1 MSDHELIVHS
11 RSESGKGAARKLRGS
26 GQIPAV
32 IYGLGKAPVSIAADP
47 REIDRLLRAAESGLN
62 TIIDLK
68 IEGSAE
74 GGAERKVMI
83 REIQRHPARR
93 TMIHADFLEID
104 LRATIEVDVPVHLVG
119 KSHGVEM
126 GGILDHT
133 LREIKVECLPSEIPD
148 GFEYDISHLDI
159 NDTVR
164 VSDLQFPSGVTILVD
179 GELGVA
185 HVAPPTVEEE
195 PTTELEEGAEEGT
208 VVEGEEADK
217 TEAPSDGE
225 GGDS

>member
-1 MSDHELIVHS
+1 MSDHELIVQS
-11 RSESGKGAARKLRGS
+11 RSETGKGIARKLRSAGR
-26 GQIPAV
+26 IPAV
-32 IYGLGKAPVSIAADP
+32 IYGLGKDPVPVAADP
-47 REIDRLLRAAESGLN
+47 RAIDRLLRAAESGLN

-68 IEGSAE
+68 IEG
-74 GGAERKVMI
+74 GAGETGRKVMI
-83 REIQRHPARR
+83 REIQRDPARR

-164 VSDLQFPSGVTILVD
+164 VSDLQVPSGVTILVEM
-179 GELGVA
+179 ELGVA

-195 PTTELEEGAEEGT
+195 PSAELGDDAEEGT
-208 VVEGEEADK
+208 VVAGEEAK
-217 TEAPSDGE
+217 ADGEGDSE